1 MVMSMMERRRWWW
14 TEIGRFEVEEEVTVL
29 YGLRISG

>member
-14 TEIGRFEVEEEVTVL
+14 TEIGRFEVEEVTVL